1 MLIIKVLGPGC
12 ANCSRLEKITQ
23 EAVAYLGADAEIIK
37 VSDYNEIV
45 EHGILTTP
53 GLIVNDE
60 IVSSG
65 RVPSLG
71 EVTSW
76 IATTLDINRR
86 DVSD

>member
-1 MLIIKVLGPGC
+1 MLTIKVVGSDSI
-12 ANCSRLEKITQ
+12 NTSRLEKVTQ
-23 EAVAYLGADAEIIK
+23 EAVEYLGAEVEILKI
-37 VSDYNEIV
+37 SNQNEIV

-53 GLIVNDE
+53 GLIVNDK

-76 IATTLDINRR
+76 IATALDVARHDI
-86 DVSD
+86 SD